1 MINKK
6 AYLLFE
12 VIITITILS
21 VGLVFVV
28 RAVNYSMHVAQS
40 AINYRQ
46 AFGLLS
52 EKAFDIE
59 LSSGF
64 LGLELQS
71 EEGVFE
77 SDSDYRWSYSVSTFE
92 TLPFGNIDLIDLDVS
107 WDKGRR
113 KGNLGIE
120 SFVKMKE

>member
-21 VGLVFVV
+21 IGLVFVI

-40 AINYRQ
+40 AVNYRQ

-59 LSSGF
+59 RSSWL

-71 EEGVFE
+71 EEGEFE
-77 SDSDYRWSYSVSTFE
+77 SDSDYRWSYSVVSLE
-92 TLPFGNIDLIDLDVS
+92 ELSFGKINLDVS

-113 KGNLGIE
+113 KGSLGIE
-120 SFVKMKE
+120 SYVRIKE